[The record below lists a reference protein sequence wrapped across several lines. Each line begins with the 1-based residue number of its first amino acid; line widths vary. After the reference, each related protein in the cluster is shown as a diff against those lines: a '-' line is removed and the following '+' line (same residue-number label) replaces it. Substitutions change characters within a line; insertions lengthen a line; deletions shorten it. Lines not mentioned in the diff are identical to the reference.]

1 MDTGFTEN
9 MYSNYMIT
17 EHFTV
22 GEHNLLQSNEHV
34 DKEMDCFFFFE
45 YSISLLINNSDCA
58 EDPINYRAR

>member
-34 DKEMDCFFFFE
+34 DKEMDCFF
-45 YSISLLINNSDCA
+45 NNLDKLRCA
-58 EDPINYRAR
+58 